1 MKYVYKFFLTLYIL
15 VGMVPNFDALDKV
28 TTQWLY
34 LNCLNTIF
42 LILLI
47 AKDYPLK
54 KFFLHKT
61 TILFFCLFLWSL
73 VSLFFAINPIESI
86 VVLSQIFA
94 IVIGFIVIKVCV
106 IEIEKPFIFISNI
119 ISIFLLIELTK
130 IYFPFSE
137 FEIVK
142 SKIFSRSGIFLGFA
156 ANVNITA
163 FSIIYKIPFFI
174 YSILQLN
181 KFKFLT
187 TIISFIVFFLIAFA
201 AGTLNS
207 TRGAILT
214 YSSLV
219 PVLITIGIV
228 TYFKSKKYRLF
239 TITIMYSIAVLF
251 SFSFNKYL
259 SNSIGNAD
267 KNITNRISSLNA
279 LLDDSKD
286 VDQSLSQRQ
295 NFFSQAAN
303 TIIKNPIFGIGIG
316 NWKIK
321 SIDTDRENI
330 RGYVIPYHVHNDFLE
345 IAAEIG
351 LVGLAFYLAILFFA
365 FKEVIIKFLKMI
377 FTKVKLEENY
387 LVYITTSLFLY
398 IYLIDSSINFPFY
411 RPLVLINLVV
421 LISYLSKNLN
431 EKV

>member
-1 MKYVYKFFLTLYIL
+1 
-15 VGMVPNFDALDKV
+15 MVPNFDALDKV